1 MQIQKKFFK
10 RIFILGSI
18 SCIISVAI
26 FLSGI
31 LKLFEFKVY
40 DLLSIYINPPNIS
53 DRICLIYVDQNSITE
68 LNKQGITW
76 PWPRQIY
83 APVIEYLSE
92 ADAVFLDILFT
103 ENSSYGVEDDK
114 ILGDAI
120 GKAKNVYLPLVLSK
134 EGKNFISQEEKN
146 LKKIPL
152 KVSIPKKFQYNSIVF
167 PVDEIRENAKG
178 FGSVSILPDEDGV
191 YRRIPLFFQVR
202 EYTIPNFVM
211 SYFVDKNAVQFKN
224 NKLFINNAEISLKDG
239 SMLLKYSTNNQPF
252 KVFPFIE
259 IFDTSVKASRNQETH
274 IKKNFFKDKVVF
286 IGLTAAGL
294 FDLKPTPVSSTTPG
308 LFIHATAFENL
319 MNKNSI
325 TNASTVFILMFIL
338 FISYLIPYI
347 VLKQHSLK
355 INIFAFVILFLI
367 IVLSGVFLFRMSIY
381 LQLTPIIVSLVITSL
396 ISSLYSY
403 AVEGRERSFIK
414 RTFSQYMDS
423 RIVDYLLKNPEYI
436 KPGGQKKIVTVFFAD
451 IAGFTTIS
459 EALSP
464 EKTAFMLHRVL
475 DCLSKVVI
483 GHYGIVDKYIG
494 DCIMAFWGAPVHT
507 PEDETNACNAAIECI
522 EKLKEINKELIAN
535 GIQGIKIRIGIHTGD
550 AIVGNIGSERLF
562 NYTVIGD
569 TVNIASRLESVN
581 KYFKTS
587 IIVSEET
594 ISKTGDSFI
603 ARQLG
608 LITVK
613 GKTKP
618 IRIFEL
624 IGKKNA
630 ISDKQEVLLQ
640 KYNEGFK
647 LYNEKKWSEARELFS
662 SILKEFPEDGPSEF
676 YMKKCEDFI
685 SGLELTK
692 DWYIVKMEEK

>member
-1 MQIQKKFFK
+1 MQLQKKFLK
-10 RIFILGSI
+10 RIFILGSTSFI
-18 SCIISVAI
+18 VSVII

-53 DRICLIYVDQNSITE
+53 DRVCLIYVDQNSITE
-68 LNKQGITW
+68 LSKQGITW

-92 ADAVFLDILFT
+92 ADAIFLDILFT

-120 GKAKNVYLPLVLSK
+120 KKTKNVYLPLVLSK
-134 EGKNFISQEEKN
+134 EEKIFINSEEKY
-146 LKKIPL
+146 LKNIPL
-152 KVSIPKKFQYNSIVF
+152 KISIPPRFQYNSIGF
-167 PVDEIRENAKG
+167 PVDEVRENAKG
-178 FGSVSILPDEDGV
+178 LGSVSILPDEDGV
-191 YRRIPLFFQVR
+191 YRRIPLFFKVR
-202 EYTIPNFVM
+202 EYTIPNFIM
-211 SYFVDKNAVQFKN
+211 SYFVNKNAVKFKN
-224 NKLFINNAEISLKDG
+224 DKLFINNAQIALKDG
-239 SMLLKYSTNNQPF
+239 SVLLKYSTHKQPF
-252 KVFPFIE
+252 TVLPFIE
-259 IFDTSVKASRNQETH
+259 IFDASVKASKNQDTH

-294 FDLKPTPVSSTTPG
+294 FDLKPMPVSSTTPG
-308 LFIHATAFENL
+308 LFIHATAFENI

-325 TNASTVFILMFIL
+325 TTAPAVYIFIFIL

-355 INIFAFVILFLI
+355 INILAFIILLLT
-367 IVLSGVFLFRMSIY
+367 IVLLGIFLFRISIY
-381 LQLTPIIVSLVITSL
+381 LQLTPMFVSLVFTSIT
-396 ISSLYSY
+396 SSLYSY

-414 RTFSQYMDS
+414 RTFTQYMDS

-436 KPGGQKKIVTVFFAD
+436 KPGGQKKTVTVFFAD
-451 IAGFTTIS
+451 IADFTTIS
-459 EALSP
+459 ESLSP
-464 EKTAFMLHRVL
+464 EKTAFMLHQVL
-475 DCLSKVVI
+475 DCLSKVI
-483 GHYGIVDKYIG
+483 IEHYGIVDKYIG
-494 DCIMAFWGAPVHT
+494 DCIMAFWGAPVQT
-507 PEDETNACNAAIECI
+507 PEDETNACNTAIKCI
-522 EKLKEINKELIAN
+522 EKLKEINKELTAK

-550 AIVGNIGSERLF
+550 AIVGNIGSDRLF
-562 NYTVIGD
+562 NYTVVGD

-587 IIVSEET
+587 IIVSEDT
-594 ISKTGDSFI
+594 MSKISDNFI
-603 ARQLG
+603 ARELG

-624 IGKKNA
+624 IGKKNT
-630 ISDKQEVLLQ
+630 ISDKQEILLQ
-640 KYNEGFK
+640 KYNSGFK
-647 LYNEKKWSEARELFS
+647 LYNEKKWFEARDVFS
-662 SILKEFPEDGPSEF
+662 SILKDFPEDEPSKF

-685 SGLELTK
+685 SGSGLTK
-692 DWYIVKMEEK
+692 DWHIIKMEEK